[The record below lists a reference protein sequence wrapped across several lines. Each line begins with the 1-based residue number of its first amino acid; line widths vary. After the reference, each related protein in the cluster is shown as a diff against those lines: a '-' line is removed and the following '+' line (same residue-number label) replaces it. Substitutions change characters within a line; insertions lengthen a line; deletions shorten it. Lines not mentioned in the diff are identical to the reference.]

1 VFDGV
6 LSGLWIVVWLT
17 ACQWLLGGRVRMVP
31 CFVVCQLIWMGV
43 EEKVNVGGGVVLYM
57 LLACALVLSQGIVAT
72 YDAC

>member
-1 VFDGV
+1 
-6 LSGLWIVVWLT
+6 
-17 ACQWLLGGRVRMVP
+17 MVP